1 VRRLRASY
9 TRRPMHDD
17 EARALMRAWWERV
30 WRDGDIAAVDE
41 LVTDPYTRHTRSG
54 NETIARNEYKKR
66 LVEFQRVL
74 RGAVT
79 SVDDEVVVGDKIWQR
94 ATSRGVSLE
103 TGALSVF
110 TWMVVHRIED
120 GRIAESWVATIP
132 DVDWSGRR
140 A

>member
-1 VRRLRASY
+1 MDDDAVRAV
-9 TRRPMHDD
+9 
-17 EARALMRAWWERV
+17 MRAWWDRV

-54 NETIARNEYKKR
+54 NETIPRAEYRKR

-79 SVDDEVVVGDKIWQR
+79 SIDDEVVVGDKIWQR

-103 TGALSVF
+103 TGELSVF
-110 TWMVVHRIED
+110 TWMVIHRIED
-120 GRIAESWVATIP
+120 GRIAESWVASMANVEWT
-132 DVDWSGRR
+132 G
-140 A
+140 